1 MTEPD
6 VTANY
11 HGGNRESA
19 EAFERTPAEQRQRQ
33 RARVLDY
40 IASRGRNG
48 ATSDEAE
55 AALSLTHQACSA
67 RFTEAKRDGQIVPA
81 DLRRRTRSGR
91 MARVYVIPDRPA
103 PAVLP
108 GPVPEGA
115 LF

>member
-1 MTEPD
+1 MAERD
-6 VTANY
+6 VTANF
-11 HGGNRESA
+11 HGGNPESA

-33 RARVLDY
+33 KARVLDY

-55 AALSLTHQACSA
+55 AYLKLTHQACSA
-67 RFTEAKRDGQIVPA
+67 RFTEAKRDGQIVPSS
-81 DLRRRTRSGR
+81 LRRRTRSGR

-103 PAVLP
+103 PVVRPAP
-108 GPVPEGA
+108 GPPET